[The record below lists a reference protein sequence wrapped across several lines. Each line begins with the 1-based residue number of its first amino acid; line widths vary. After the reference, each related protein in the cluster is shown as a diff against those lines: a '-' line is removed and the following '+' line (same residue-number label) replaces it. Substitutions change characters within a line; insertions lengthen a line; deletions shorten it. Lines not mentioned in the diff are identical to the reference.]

1 MAQQIATVWRDLDV
15 ENRVRGKE
23 ITDRRAD
30 FRFGRQNQE
39 TSRVRAEA
47 ELDGAAKH
55 PVAFDTAEFV
65 FSNLSSVRQLRARK
79 RERNFIA
86 HFLIGR
92 VVNGLALRA
101 AALVH
106 FANCEPISNRIL

>member
-30 FRFGRQNQE
+30 SRFGRQNQK
-39 TSRVRAEA
+39 TGRLRAQA
-47 ELDGAAKH
+47 ELDRAAKH
-55 PVAFDTAEFV
+55 PDAFDTAQFA

-86 HFLIGR
+86 HFVIR
-92 VVNGLALRA
+92 RA
-101 AALVH
+101 ADDLAFRSAAVVH
-106 FANCEPISNRIL
+106 FANCEPISTRMA